1 MLRAHRRPPFL
12 SPALWLLAALF
23 ATLIAAPAESAV
35 PSLIGAAPV
44 KRQLRPAF
52 DVKSEALPIAL
63 NRAASAAARANDE
76 MELALPDGTREMVVF
91 DRVEDHGGGIKDLG
105 RLPQVHEHNRV
116 LITAGPSGS
125 LGSIRTAN
133 TAYRIIPGDGHDWL
147 VDKMEESVHLPLP
160 TREKDY
166 VRVPPK
172 ILPASRSSPRCRRF
186 HPRASPTPAS
196 RQTHLPTRRGST

>member
-44 KRQLRPAF
+44 KRQVRPAF

-63 NRAASAAARANDE
+63 NRAALAAARANDE

-91 DRVEDHGGGIKDLG
+91 DRIEDHGGGIKTSVGYVKALG
-105 RLPQVHEHNRV
+105 RDYRV
-116 LITAGPSGS
+116 LITTGPSGS
-125 LGSIRTAN
+125 FGSIRTAN
-133 TAYRIIPGDGHDWL
+133 TAYRIIPGDGMSGWW
-147 VDKMEESVHLPLP
+147 
-160 TREKDY
+160 TRWKSLSIC
-166 VRVPPK
+166 RCRR
-172 ILPASRSSPRCRRF
+172 ASRSRGVSRPSP
-186 HPRASPTPAS
+186 PTTTAG
-196 RQTHLPTRRGST
+196 TAAT